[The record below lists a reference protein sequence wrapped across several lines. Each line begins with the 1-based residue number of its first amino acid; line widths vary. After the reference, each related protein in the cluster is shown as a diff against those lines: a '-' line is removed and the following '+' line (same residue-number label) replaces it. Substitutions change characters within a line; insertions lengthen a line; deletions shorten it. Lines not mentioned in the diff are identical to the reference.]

1 MATYSL
7 LPGSLTLR
15 CFSGDEFAVTLDFDL
30 DLSGYTFTTDIYQLG
45 ASTIVD
51 GQLVTPVTSYE
62 QFTVTVLSYT
72 TGTLRL
78 SLTEA
83 QTADLAGQ
91 YRFYLRWVAPGDVTR
106 TVLNGVFEIV
116 DDLTLASGTGSDGN
130 VITVAVADTV
140 PSGGLPTG
148 VGAASLLGEL
158 IWG

>member
-1 MATYSL
+1 MATFSL

-15 CFSGDEFAVTLDFDL
+15 CFAGDEFNLTLDFDI
-30 DLSGYTFTTDIYQLG
+30 DLTGYTFETDIYQLG

-51 GQLVTPVTSYE
+51 GQLVTPTTSFE
-62 QFTVTVLSYT
+62 EFTLTVLSYA
-72 TGTLRL
+72 TGTIRL
-78 SLTEA
+78 SLTEE
-83 QTADLAGQ
+83 QTAALAGQ
-91 YRFYLRWVAPGDVTR
+91 YRFLLRWVAPGDVTR
-106 TVLNGVFEIV
+106 TIVNGVFEIV
-116 DDLTLASGTGSDGN
+116 SDLTLASGTGSDGN